1 MKTYYFK
8 HYLTEEVLPI
18 LANTEEMARQIL
30 IRTYTSLASDYY
42 FDRVCELEEIDS
54 VS

>member
-18 LANTEEMARQIL
+18 LAPTETKAREIL
-30 IRTYTSLASDYY
+30 KQYSNHSDYY
-42 FDRVCELEEIDS
+42 FDRVCELEQIDS